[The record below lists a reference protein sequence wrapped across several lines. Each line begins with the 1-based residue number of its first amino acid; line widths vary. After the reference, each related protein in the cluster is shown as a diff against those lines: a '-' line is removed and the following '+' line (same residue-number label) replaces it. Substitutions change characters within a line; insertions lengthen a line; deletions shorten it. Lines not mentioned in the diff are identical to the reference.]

1 MCLLISFS
9 PFFFCSF
16 QVFRYVGRCSISPS
30 RKIRWWRASVCVHEQ
45 PKGTNCIMIFL
56 ILSSH
61 NYNSSCVFF
70 PYLPLN
76 RITMERRWKNWSLLM
91 SNYLFWLADTTQP
104 HARINFRWSKGEGFL
119 VRLCHGKSRGFK
131 QRRLPRYFKYAKWLW
146 RSMTKEE
153 IRAARTNRK
162 IKLNSKPAK
171 PTWNSREIET
181 K

>member
-1 MCLLISFS
+1 MFFLFLSGFQICWSVLHITVTKNLVMKGECMCTWTTK
-9 PFFFCSF
+9 
-16 QVFRYVGRCSISPS
+16 RY
-30 RKIRWWRASVCVHEQ
+30 KL
-45 PKGTNCIMIFL
+45 NCIIFL

-70 PYLPLN
+70 PYLSLN

-119 VRLCHGKSRGFK
+119 VRLCHGSSRGFK

-146 RSMTKEE
+146 QSMTKEE